1 MLRIN
6 LLRIEGTRSNP
17 WKRWQYLQGRIN
29 TKWNRLHEAWTAWIR
44 QNFTVEER
52 VNTKL
57 QAVAHELTKM
67 QC

>member
-1 MLRIN
+1 MLRVN
-6 LLRIEGTRSNP
+6 LLRIEGKRDAKTAALWHEGRGSTVP
-17 WKRWQYLQGRIN
+17 WFRYDL
-29 TKWNRLHEAWTAWIR
+29 AWTSWIR

-67 QC
+67 QR

>member
-6 LLRIEGTRSNP
+6 ILRVEGKPANQFDYQMYRVSTIGKVWFR
-17 WKRWQYLQGRIN
+17 LQD
-29 TKWNRLHEAWTAWIR
+29 AWTAWIR

-67 QC
+67 QR